1 MGSITN
7 RHCSRGQACTQYEV
21 LGTPANLSRYNKDDV
36 CEQCRQ
42 AEREKHDSSASQVEK
57 NQSYESGLA
66 VAVKTQRREFVI
78 QLYRQRGPFWEAI
91 RDIRARWHVT
101 VDTRIP
107 KPWPY
112 TNLYSDAAPEGSW
125 DPDSPDY
132 SEESHK
138 AWNEFWEQ
146 WHGDLN
152 SVVDRL
158 VPEKLRIKT
167 MSPGW
172 QDFVAASVLYQPP
185 GTELVAFAD
194 YAMPGAEVILKST
207 PSAGILEKFLDEVE
221 RPRTMVLPPI
231 KQIRD
236 PREDRADEARYW
248 NDILTTVW
256 ELYVQ
261 PQGVGFEQMLLA
273 ALESEN
279 LRKKNEEWNSNKPP
293 KHGPRY
299 YIEID
304 EFTTEDDVRR
314 AFRMLS
320 GAQQSRPRSGRPRR
334 DRLTCVEAAVLH
346 DSHNWTYEQLAER
359 YDWNDETLAS
369 KYVKDGRT
377 ILAEN

>member
-1 MGSITN
+1 M
-7 RHCSRGQACTQYEV
+7 
-21 LGTPANLSRYNKDDV
+21 PAKLSRYNQDHV
-36 CEQCRQ
+36 CEQCRK
-42 AEREKHDSSASQVEK
+42 AEREEHNSSVSQVEK

-78 QLYRQRGPFWEAI
+78 QLYKQRGPFWEAI
-91 RDIRARWHVT
+91 RDIRARWHVSA
-101 VDTRIP
+101 DTRLP
-107 KPWPY
+107 ERWPI
-112 TNLYSDAAPEGSW
+112 TNLYPEAAPEGSV

-138 AWNEFWEQ
+138 AWDEFLEQ
-146 WHGDLN
+146 WRGDLN

-167 MSPGW
+167 ISPGW
-172 QDFVAASVLYQPP
+172 QEFVAACVLYQPP
-185 GTELVAFAD
+185 ATELVAFAD
-194 YAMPGAEVILKST
+194 YAMPGVEVILGPT
-207 PSAGILEKFLDEVE
+207 PSAGILERFLDERE

-231 KQIRD
+231 RQIRD

-248 NDILTTVW
+248 SDILRTVW
-256 ELYVQ
+256 ELYIR
-261 PQGVGFEQMLLA
+261 PQGVGFEEMLFT

-279 LRKKNEEWNSNKPP
+279 LQNKNDERSGNKPP
-293 KHGPRY
+293 AHGPHY

-320 GAQQSRPRSGRPRR
+320 AAQESRPRSGRPRR

-346 DSHNWTYEQLAER
+346 DNYNWTYEQLAER

-369 KYVKDGRT
+369 KYVKDGRA
-377 ILAEN
+377 ILEEN